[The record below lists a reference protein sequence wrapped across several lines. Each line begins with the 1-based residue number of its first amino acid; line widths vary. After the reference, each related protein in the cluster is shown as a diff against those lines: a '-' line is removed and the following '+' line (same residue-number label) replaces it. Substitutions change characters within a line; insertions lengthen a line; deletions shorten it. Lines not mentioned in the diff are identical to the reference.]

1 MRLIACA
8 ILFVVL
14 GMATALATEPSGSA
28 ASGQKF
34 YIAKGCYECHGTKAQ
49 GSSVSGPRLAPPA
62 PPFEAF
68 LSELR
73 HPMSDM
79 PPYSSAVLSD
89 RDAADIYA
97 FLKTVEAPLDPNS
110 LPLLK

>member
-1 MRLIACA
+1 MRLIASA
-8 ILFVVL
+8 ILFLVL
-14 GMATALATEPSGSA
+14 GTSLASATEPSGSA

-34 YIAKGCYECHGTKAQ
+34 YIAKGCYECHGTEAQ

-62 PPFEAF
+62 PPYEAF

-79 PPYSSAVLSD
+79 PPYGRAVLSD

-97 FLKTVEAPLDPNS
+97 FLKTIKAPPDPGS